1 MLCSQVRDIS
11 FCDICCRKRAC
22 APGRCVMSL
31 LFECDAFLKTRV
43 IHSGLIAQD
52 QIHGSG
58 MQVFDVCMGMCVGG
72 EWVDGGSWA
81 GSASIFRSCV

>member
-1 MLCSQVRDIS
+1 MQPGSRNIFLRHLLPQARLRAWQVRYVVVV
-11 FCDICCRKRAC
+11 RV
-22 APGRCVMSL
+22 RCI
-31 LFECDAFLKTRV
+31 FLKTRV
-43 IHSGLIAQD
+43 IQSGLIAQD